1 MAHKVYELEIGLKCP
16 RCNNTQARLAIYH
29 FGTSF
34 TAECAGCAWGP
45 VEGDNEAMAVARY
58 RGKLLEAGALP
69 PNENPEGLRT
79 RHFVEGTQHPLV
91 VAPNLPEK

>member
-58 RGKLLEAGALP
+58 RGKLLEAGASP
-69 PNENPEGLRT
+69 PNPSHHDGAAPAPS
-79 RHFVEGTQHPLV
+79 VDGVVGT
-91 VAPNLPEK
+91 PNQKGEI

>member
-69 PNENPEGLRT
+69 PNENPG
-79 RHFVEGTQHPLV
+79 FQGTPGT
-91 VAPNLPEK
+91 AYPAKPCSPS

>member
-69 PNENPEGLRT
+69 PNENAPHQARRDSGVALNA
-79 RHFVEGTQHPLV
+79 V
-91 VAPNLPEK
+91 VGHSEVSE